1 MGSFFRF
8 IALCQ
13 DLLDTMLFFH
23 GTFLFFLPTCP
34 DSSLLSVISENAV
47 VPGDVLF
54 PDSVLTLLQIY
65 SATGSN

>member
-1 MGSFFRF
+1 
-8 IALCQ
+8 
-13 DLLDTMLFFH
+13 MLFFH